1 MERTA
6 GRRDSELVRQT
17 AELLSLGGPLS
28 DLFERF
34 CILLAQFVDASVVFI
49 ALESE
54 RGVHIEFAYD
64 HGVTIRDAHVPIRPE
79 SQTFRVMHTGDSLL
93 MRGPRD
99 LPQVQV
105 PLQIPGANEED
116 TASAIF
122 VPLRFGSRPI
132 GVLSVQSDQPD
143 AYDEHDLQLLETCAL
158 YVAVGVQ
165 AEYMRSQKERAEA
178 VATIDPV
185 TGTAT
190 RRLFEER
197 LHLEWRRARRTGG
210 TVGVILMD
218 IDRFKTFNDT
228 YGHVA
233 GDSCLAQVAQ
243 AARSCVSRST
253 DIFARY
259 GGEEFVAVLSDVPPP
274 AALGIAERM
283 RKAVHA
289 LQIPHAQNAEGVVT
303 ASFGVACAEASSEDP
318 RPLLRRADRAL
329 YAAKTSGRNRS
340 VLETPQQ
347 IDEDPEL
354 SGNLPAFSATTIG
367 RTIELDALAR
377 CLAISRLTTVVGP
390 GGVGKT
396 HCALKVAQQLMQ
408 AYVHGAWFF
417 DLSLVR
423 DEADLDA
430 ALTGALGRR
439 HSPHRNPRDAVLQYF
454 AHKHCLIVLDNCE
467 QVASQAGALCE
478 QILAQAPRATILAT
492 SRETLK
498 RAQERAFHLSP
509 LTREDAEALF
519 CARAASAFPGIIFDA
534 QEREQ
539 IREVCEHLDDMPLAI
554 ELAAPRV
561 KTLSPAQLAAAL
573 RDRFNVLVSSQ
584 RALPDRHRTLEA
596 TIAWSYEL
604 LDERA
609 QRLFE
614 RLSVF
619 GRTFDADAARDICGF
634 VPLRPGEAAAAF
646 DEIVEK
652 HLAASVQL
660 DGEERF
666 VLLESTRAFA
676 AERLRERGEEAIM
689 HARHAEYYL
698 AFAQRLAAQLDR
710 DGAERALLT
719 GAREWPEFR
728 TALERS
734 FSGDAQRG
742 VAFKLVLALRNWW
755 ADSGRTRE
763 ARTWIERALENAPPG
778 DAGRDELLY
787 AAALAAHSDGDFTA
801 LRDYSL
807 EMLTIAESGQD
818 RAKMG
823 RACNA
828 LGNAEKHLG
837 NAQATAQWYVAALD
851 HHRAAGDRRGVGVV
865 LMNLGAAAADLHL
878 DFDTARANFLEALQI
893 FRELGLSVNIGIVLA
908 NLGEIA
914 GQTGDYETALDYA
927 QESLGVFERLNNA
940 AAQAWQLASIAH
952 YRIERQ
958 EWERAAAALRN
969 AQSILQ
975 EHPHREYAA
984 LILEVGLYLASD
996 LQHDEVAARIAGYLN
1011 AYREREAVPR
1021 LPGAQRHYE
1030 RRVQRARKRL
1040 GAAVFEA
1047 AYASG
1052 TACAPDALLAEAVRN

>member
-1 MERTA
+1 MA

-34 CILLAQFVDASVVFI
+34 CVLLAQFVDASVVFI

-64 HGVTIRDAHVPIRPE
+64 HGFSIRDAHVPILPE
-79 SQTFRVMHTGDSLL
+79 SQTFRVMQSGESLL
-93 MRGPRD
+93 MRGPND
-99 LPQVQV
+99 MPGVQV

-132 GVLSVQSDQPD
+132 GVLSVQSDRPN
-143 AYDEHDLQLLETCAL
+143 AYDAHDLQLLETCAL

-165 AEYMRSQKERAEA
+165 ADFMRTQKERAEA
-178 VATIDPV
+178 VATVDPV

-197 LHLEWRRARRTGG
+197 LNLEWHRARRTGG
-210 TVGVILMD
+210 SIGIILMD
-218 IDRFKTFNDT
+218 IDRFKSFNDT

-233 GDSCLAQVAQ
+233 GDACLAQVAQ
-243 AARSCVSRST
+243 AARSCVSRNT
-253 DIFARY
+253 DLFARY
-259 GGEEFVAVLSDVPPP
+259 GGEEFIAVLPDVPPT

-289 LQIPHAQNAEGVVT
+289 LQIPHAQNGDGVVT
-303 ASFGVACAEASSEDP
+303 ASFGVACSQASADDP

-329 YAAKTSGRNRS
+329 YAAKTCGRNRAI
-340 VLETPQQ
+340 LETPQH
-347 IDEDPEL
+347 IDEDPQL
-354 SGNLPAFSATTIG
+354 SGNLPAFSTTTIG

-377 CLAISRLTTVVGP
+377 SLALSRVTTVVGP

-396 HCALKVAQQLMQ
+396 HCALRVAHQLMQ

-430 ALTGALGRR
+430 AITGVIGRR
-439 HSPHRNPRDAVLQYF
+439 HSAHSNPRDAAMQFF
-454 AHKHCLIVLDNCE
+454 AHKHCLVVLDNCE
-467 QVASQAGALCE
+467 QILPHVAALCE
-478 QILAQAPRATILAT
+478 ELLVQAPRATILAT
-492 SRETLK
+492 SREALNLP
-498 RAQERAFHLSP
+498 QERVFHLSP

-519 CARAASAFPGIIFDA
+519 CARAAGAFPGVIFDA
-534 QEREQ
+534 QERLH
-539 IREVCEHLDDMPLAI
+539 IREVCERLDDLPLAI

-561 KTLSPAQLAAAL
+561 KTLSPGQLAHAL
-573 RDRFNVLVSSQ
+573 RDRFDVLVSSK
-584 RALPDRHRTLEA
+584 RGTPDRHRTLEA
-596 TIAWSYEL
+596 TIAWSYDL

-614 RLSVF
+614 RLAVF
-619 GRTFDADAARDICGF
+619 GRTFDADAARDVCGF
-634 VPLRPGEAAAAF
+634 APLRPGQAAAAF

-652 HLAASVQL
+652 HLAARVRI
-660 DGEERF
+660 DGEERYM
-666 VLLESTRAFA
+666 LLESTRAFA
-676 AERLRERGEEAIM
+676 GQHLRERGEEAVM

-698 AFAQRLAAQLDR
+698 ALAQRLNGQLDR
-710 DGAERALLT
+710 DGAESALFS
-719 GAREWPEFR
+719 ASREWAEFR
-728 TALERS
+728 MALERS
-734 FSGDAQRG
+734 FASEERRDTAC
-742 VAFKLVLALRNWW
+742 ALVLALRGWW
-755 ADSGRTRE
+755 AESGRTRE
-763 ARTWIERALENAPPG
+763 ARAWIERALRDAAPG
-778 DAGRDELLY
+778 DERRAELLY

-801 LRDYSL
+801 LRDYAGEL
-807 EMLTIAESGQD
+807 LDIAQVQQD
-818 RAKMG
+818 RAQMG

-837 NAQATAQWYVAALD
+837 NALEAEQWYAAALN

-865 LMNLGAAAADLHL
+865 LMNMGAAAADLHL
-878 DFDTARANFLEALQI
+878 DFDGARGYFLEALQI
-893 FRELGLSVNIGIVLA
+893 FRELSLSVNIGIVLA

-914 GQTGDYETALDYA
+914 GQAGDQETALNYA
-927 QESLGVFERLNNA
+927 QESLAVFERLSNA
-940 AAQAWQLASIAH
+940 CAQAWQLVSIAH

-958 EWERAAAALRN
+958 EWDRATAALRS
-969 AQSILQ
+969 AHAILQ

-984 LILEVGLYLASD
+984 MLLEVGMYLASD
-996 LQHDEVAARIAGYLN
+996 LRRDELAARVAGYLKG
-1011 AYREREAVPR
+1011 YRDREAVPR
-1021 LPGAQRHYE
+1021 LPSAQRHFE
-1030 RRVQRARKRL
+1030 RRMQRTRERL
-1040 GAAVFEA
+1040 GPPVFEA

-1052 TACAPDALLAEAVRN
+1052 TSCAPDALIAEVVRP

>member
-34 CILLAQFVDASVVFI
+34 CVLLAQFVDASVVFI

-64 HGVTIRDAHVPIRPE
+64 HGATIRDAHVPVRPE
-79 SQTFRVMHTGDSLL
+79 SQTFRVMHTCESLL
-93 MRGPRD
+93 MRGPED
-99 LPQVQV
+99 LPHVQV

-132 GVLSVQSDQPD
+132 GVLSVQSDRAR
-143 AYDEHDLQLLETCAL
+143 AYDDHDLQLLETCAL

-165 AEYMRSQKERAEA
+165 AEFMRSQKERAEA
-178 VATIDPV
+178 VATVDPV
-185 TGTAT
+185 TGTAS
-190 RRLFEER
+190 RRVFEER
-197 LHLEWRRARRTGG
+197 LNLEWHRARRTAA

-243 AARSCVSRST
+243 AARACVSRST
-253 DIFARY
+253 DLFARY
-259 GGEEFVAVLSDVPPP
+259 GGEEFVAVLSEVSPA

-283 RKAVHA
+283 RKAIHA

-303 ASFGVACAEASSEDP
+303 ASFGVACAQASGEDP

-340 VLETPQQ
+340 ILETPQQ
-347 IDEDPEL
+347 IDEDPQL
-354 SGNLPAFSATTIG
+354 SGNLPAFSTTTVG
-367 RTIELDALAR
+367 RTIELDALTR
-377 CLAISRLTTVVGP
+377 SLAISRLTTVVGP

-423 DEADLDA
+423 DEADLDV
-430 ALTGALGRR
+430 ALTGVLGRR
-439 HSPHRNPRDAVLQYF
+439 HSSHRNPRDAVLQYF

-467 QVASQAGALCE
+467 QVLPQVAAFCE
-478 QILAQAPRATILAT
+478 ELLAQAPRATILTT

-498 RAQERAFHLSP
+498 LPQERVFHLSP

-519 CARAASAFPGIIFDA
+519 CARASGAFPGIIFDA
-534 QEREQ
+534 REREQ
-539 IREVCEHLDDMPLAI
+539 IREVCEHLDDLPLAI

-573 RDRFNVLVSSQ
+573 RDRFDVLVTSQ
-584 RALPDRHRTLEA
+584 RAVPDRHRTLEA
-596 TIAWSYEL
+596 TIAWSYEM

-619 GRTFDADAARDICGF
+619 ARTFDADAARDICSF
-634 VPLRPGEAAAAF
+634 APLRPGEAAAAF

-652 HLAASVQL
+652 HLLAGVQI

-676 AERLRERGEEAIM
+676 SERLRERGEQAVM
-689 HARHAEYYL
+689 HARHADYYL
-698 AFAQRLAAQLDR
+698 AFAQRLSTQLER
-710 DGAERALLT
+710 DGAELSILT
-719 GAREWPEFR
+719 AAREWPEFR
-728 TALERS
+728 VALERS
-734 FSGDAQRG
+734 FADDARRAT
-742 VAFKLVLALRNWW
+742 AFALVLALRNWW
-755 ADSGRTRE
+755 AETGRTRE
-763 ARTWIERALENAPPG
+763 GRAWIERAVKSAAPDEQQRG
-778 DAGRDELLY
+778 ELLY

-801 LRDYSL
+801 LRDYAL
-807 EMLTIAESGQD
+807 EMLGIAENGQD
-818 RAKMG
+818 RVTMG

-837 NAQATAQWYVAALD
+837 NAQAAAQWYGSALE
-851 HHRAAGDRRGVGVV
+851 HHRAGGDRRGVAVV
-865 LMNLGAAAADLHL
+865 LMNMGAAAADLHL
-878 DFDTARANFLEALQI
+878 EFDTARAHFLEALQI
-893 FRELGLSVNIGIVLA
+893 FRELGLSVNAGIVLA

-914 GQTGDYETALDYA
+914 GQVGDYETALTYA
-927 QESLGVFERLNNA
+927 QESLAVFERLNNA
-940 AAQAWQLASIAH
+940 CAQAWQLASIAH

-958 EWERAAAALRN
+958 EWERAPAALRN
-969 AQSILQ
+969 AHAILQ

-984 LILEVGLYLASD
+984 LLLEVGLYLAAD
-996 LQHDEVAARIAGYLN
+996 LQRDELAARIGGYLKH
-1011 AYREREAVPR
+1011 YREREAVPR

-1030 RRVQRARKRL
+1030 RRMKRVRERL
-1040 GAAVFEA
+1040 GSVVFDA

-1052 TACAPDALLAEAVRN
+1052 TACAPDALITEVVRT